1 MVSAQA
7 SNHFILENMKKLNI
21 HIKNRFFYILGLSLF
36 FTGCEKS
43 LIEAPKQIAIENFY
57 TTPSEVEAAVN
68 AIYTPLRNDLMSNY
82 IATLACQSD
91 WMYGRGSW
99 SPLSN
104 FQGLDDA
111 NITRV
116 QGFWNDFYLTIRN
129 ANLVILNS
137 PVGEEYDAFIAEAK
151 FLRAFSYFHLVRNW
165 GGVPLRTQDS
175 MTEKDL
181 ARSTS
186 EQVYELILEDLT
198 ASLNSLPENA
208 SVSGKPTKLAA
219 KTLLADV
226 YLQLERYEQAAEAA
240 GEVIQSGLS
249 LVSVNAK
256 EDFQYKIFGPDITT
270 SSEEIFALKY
280 ARLPNQGNY
289 ILWIANHP
297 STKLFTADGT
307 GAYAV
312 HGDATNPNY
321 VAWDDQDI
329 RKQLWDKINFGL
341 GPNTLVS
348 SKYIDP
354 DALDRGTA
362 GNDIPIYR
370 LSDAL
375 LIYAEAS
382 ARANNSVSSES
393 MEALNK
399 VHRRAYGFP
408 PNAPSAVDYKTTD
421 FTLDAFIGLIVKER
435 GYEFIFEGK
444 RWLELKRIG
453 KLNEYIGQGKGKTV
467 TEKHLLWPIPL
478 SETNYNNAIDP
489 VTDQNPGY

>member
-1 MVSAQA
+1 
-7 SNHFILENMKKLNI
+7 MKKLNI
-21 HIKNRFFYILGLSLF
+21 HINKGLFYIVGLSLF
-36 FTGCEKS
+36 FAGCEKS
-43 LIEAPKQIAIENFY
+43 LIEAPKQIAVENFY

-68 AIYTPLRNDLMSNY
+68 AIYTPLRKDLMSNY
-82 IATLACQSD
+82 IATLECQSD

-99 SPLSN
+99 AHLSN

-116 QGFWNDFYLTIRN
+116 EGFWNNFYLIIRN
-129 ANLVILNS
+129 ANLVIHNS
-137 PVGEEYDAFIAEAK
+137 PSGAEYDALIAEAK
-151 FLRAFSYFHLVRNW
+151 FLRAFSYFQLVRNW
-165 GGVPLRTQDS
+165 GDVPLRTEETMND
-175 MTEKDL
+175 EDL
-181 ARSTS
+181 ARTS
-186 EQVYELILEDLT
+186 EQEVYQLVEDDLT
-198 ASLNSLPENA
+198 EAANTLAENA
-208 SVSGKPTKLAA
+208 SVSGRPTKWAA

-226 YLQLERYEQAAEAA
+226 YLQLGKYAEAA
-240 GEVIQSGLS
+240 ENALEVIQSDFRLTN
-249 LVSVNAK
+249 VSNK
-256 EDFQYKIFGPDITT
+256 EDFQYRVFGPDIIA

-289 ILWIANHP
+289 ILWISNHP
-297 STKLFTADGT
+297 STKLFTSDGT

-321 VAWDDQDI
+321 LQWDDLDL
-329 RKQLWDKINFGL
+329 RRHLWDKIDFGL

-354 DALDRGTA
+354 DALDQGTA
-362 GNDIPIYR
+362 GNDLPIYR

-382 ARANNSVSSES
+382 ARNNNSVSEES

-399 VHRRAYGFP
+399 VHRRAYGFA
-408 PNAPSAVDYKTTD
+408 PNSASTVDYNAAD
-421 FTLDAFIGLIVKER
+421 YTLEAFVELVVEER
-435 GYEFIFEGK
+435 GYEFMFEGK

-453 KLNEYIGQGKGKTV
+453 KLNDYIQFGKSKDV
-467 TEKHLLWPIPL
+467 AEKHLLWPIPL

>member
-1 MVSAQA
+1 
-7 SNHFILENMKKLNI
+7 MKNLNI
-21 HIKNRFFYILGLSLF
+21 HINKALFFIVGLSLF

-43 LIEAPKQIAIENFY
+43 LLESPKQISEENFY

-68 AIYTPLRNDLMSNY
+68 AIYTPLRADLMSNY
-82 IATLACQSD
+82 IATLECQSD

-116 QGFWNDFYLTIRN
+116 EGFWNSFYLAIRN

-137 PVGEEYDAFIAEAK
+137 PEGDEYDALIAEAK
-151 FLRAFSYFHLVRNW
+151 FLRAFSYFQLVRNW
-165 GGVPLRTQDS
+165 GDVPLRTEETMND
-175 MTEKDL
+175 KDL
-181 ARSTS
+181 ARSPQQ
-186 EQVYELILEDLT
+186 EVYQLIQTDLT
-198 ASLNSLPENA
+198 EAANTLAENA
-208 SVSGKPTKLAA
+208 SVSGRPTKWAA

-226 YLQLERYEQAAEAA
+226 YLQLGKYAEAA
-240 GEVIQSGLS
+240 ENSLEVTQGNYT
-249 LVSVNAK
+249 LVNVSDK
-256 EDFQYKIFGPDITT
+256 EDFQYRVFGPDII
-270 SSEEIFALKY
+270 SSTEEIFALKY

-289 ILWIANHP
+289 ILWISNHP
-297 STKLFTADGT
+297 STKLFTSDGT

-321 VAWDDQDI
+321 LQWEDLDI
-329 RKQLWDKINFGL
+329 RKQLWDKIDFGL

-348 SKYIDP
+348 SKYVDP

-362 GNDIPIYR
+362 GNDLPIYR

-382 ARANNSVSSES
+382 ARGENIVSLQS

-399 VHRRAYGFP
+399 VHRRAYGFA
-408 PNAPSAVDYKTTD
+408 PNAVSTVDYN
-421 FTLDAFIGLIVKER
+421 ASEYSVEEFIDLIVKER
-435 GYEFIFEGK
+435 GYEFMFEGK

-453 KLNEYIGQGKGKTV
+453 KVNDYIQLGKGKNV
-467 TEKHLLWPIPL
+467 VEKHLLWPIPL

>member
-1 MVSAQA
+1 
-7 SNHFILENMKKLNI
+7 MKKLNR
-21 HIKNRFFYILGLSLF
+21 HIKTRLFYILGLGLLF
-36 FTGCEKS
+36 TACEKS
-43 LIEAPKQIAIENFY
+43 LIEAPKQIAVENFY

-68 AIYTPLRNDLMSNY
+68 AIYTPLRNGLMSNY
-82 IATLACQSD
+82 IATLECQSD

-99 SPLSN
+99 TPLSN

-116 QGFWNDFYLTIRN
+116 EGFWNNFYLTIRN
-129 ANLVILNS
+129 ANLVVLNS
-137 PVGEEYDAFIAEAK
+137 PAGEEYESLVAEAK
-151 FLRAFSYFHLVRNW
+151 FLRAFSYFQLVRNW
-165 GGVPLRTQDS
+165 GGVPLRTEGT

-181 ARSTS
+181 PRST
-186 EQVYELILEDLT
+186 EEEVYRLIEEDLNV
-198 ASLNSLPENA
+198 AADMLPENA
-208 SVSGKPTKLAA
+208 SVSGRPTKWAA
-219 KTLLADV
+219 KTLLSDV
-226 YLQLERYEQAAEAA
+226 YLQLEQYAKAAE
-240 GEVIQSGLS
+240 QSQQVMQNSFS
-249 LVSVNAK
+249 LVSVSTK
-256 EDFQYKIFGPDITT
+256 EDFQYKIFGPDIVS

-280 ARLPNQGNY
+280 ARLPDQGNY

-297 STKLFTADGT
+297 STKLFTTDGT

-312 HGDATNPNY
+312 HGDATNANY
-321 VAWDDQDI
+321 LEWNDQDL

-362 GNDIPIYR
+362 GNDLPIYR
-370 LSDAL
+370 LSDVL

-382 ARANNSVSSES
+382 SRANNAVSSES

-399 VHRRAYGFP
+399 VHRRAYGFAAEATSP
-408 PNAPSAVDYKTTD
+408 VDFDVADYTVDT
-421 FTLDAFIGLIVKER
+421 FIDLIVKER
-435 GYEFIFEGK
+435 GYEFIYEGK

-453 KLNEYIGQGKGKTV
+453 EVNEYIAYGKGKTV
-467 TEKHLLWPIPL
+467 IEKHLLWPIPL

-489 VTDQNPGY
+489 VADQNSGY